1 MTEFENMEAIF
12 MSAELGVAASMNF
25 VAILFAY
32 LVAANFVGR
41 ELPRL
46 VRVGTS
52 VIYTLFQMIHFN
64 GMVGNMIR
72 ADKGSAFMSEHY
84 PDSWAT
90 IDGSLPL
97 EGVLFLMG
105 LPMILGWLGSIYY
118 MHFFIK
124 AK

>member
-12 MSAELGVAASMNF
+12 MSAELGVVASMNF

-32 LVAANFVGR
+32 LVAAHFASR
-41 ELPRL
+41 DLPKL
-46 VRVGTS
+46 VKVGTS

-64 GMVGNMIR
+64 GMIGNMIR
-72 ADKGSAFMSEHY
+72 ADKGSAYMSEHY
-84 PDSWAT
+84 PENWAN

-105 LPMILGWLGSIYY
+105 LPMVLGWLGSIYY
-118 MHFFIK
+118 MHFFK
-124 AK
+124 QAK